1 MLCFGRSALWLKR
14 GTACSLSVILPC
26 GVGGIDQLESFDF
39 LTEEIAI
46 RHVEIFAI
54 GKIAE
59 CPQFS

>member
-1 MLCFGRSALWLKR
+1 MFRLVRT
-14 GTACSLSVILPC
+14 TAQARQGLLSVVILPC

>member
-1 MLCFGRSALWLKR
+1 MFRTVRTDLQARHGL
-14 GTACSLSVILPC
+14 LSVVILPC
-26 GVGGIDQLESFDF
+26 GAGGIDQLESFDF